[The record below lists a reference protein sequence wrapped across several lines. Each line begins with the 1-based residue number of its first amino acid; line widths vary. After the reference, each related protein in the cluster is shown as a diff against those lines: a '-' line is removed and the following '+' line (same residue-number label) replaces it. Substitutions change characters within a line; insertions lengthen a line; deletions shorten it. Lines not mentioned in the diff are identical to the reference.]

1 MKYILKGEKIKK
13 ILILGA
19 TGMLGHACHLVFK
32 TDPNFESIST
42 SRMIKN
48 DMKLFDASK
57 DSVDHLIKEIS
68 PDWIINCIGTIKP
81 HIDEDNFIS
90 VENAIYI
97 NSLLPHQLAGAISK
111 LPIKVIQIATDC
123 VYSGKEGGYTESSPH
138 DPLDVYGKTK
148 SLGEV
153 ASAQFFH
160 IRASII
166 GPEYGRST
174 SLQEWFLGQPR
185 NAEVNGFTDH
195 LWNGLTTHHFAI
207 LAKAIISANENF
219 SGTQH
224 VIPANIVTK
233 AELLELFA
241 QVYNRE
247 DIKINPIVSKLRI
260 DRTLTTQ
267 DILRSNNL
275 WKIAGFDKPPTIQE
289 MIEQQNKFMILHK

>member
-1 MKYILKGEKIKK
+1 MNYTSKGKKIKK

-19 TGMLGHACHLVFK
+19 TGMLGQACHLVFK
-32 TDPNFESIST
+32 SDPNFESVST
-42 SRMIKN
+42 SRIN
-48 DMKLFDASK
+48 REDMKFFDAST
-57 DSVDHLIKEIS
+57 DSIEDLIKEVL
-68 PDWIINCIGTIKP
+68 PDWVINCIGIIKP
-81 HIDEDNFIS
+81 HINENNSSS
-90 VENAIYI
+90 VKNAIVI
-97 NSLLPHQLAGAISK
+97 NSLFPYQLASSISNLK
-111 LPIKVIQIATDC
+111 TKVLQIATDC
-123 VYSGKEGGYTESSPH
+123 VYSGKEGGYTENSPH

-153 ASAQFFH
+153 TSEQFFH

-195 LWNGLTTHHFAI
+195 LWNGLTTHHFAL

-224 VIPANIVTK
+224 IIPPNIVTK
-233 AELLELFA
+233 AELLESFA

-267 DILRSNNL
+267 DISRSDNL
-275 WKIAGFDKPPTIQE
+275 WKLAGYDKPPTIQE
-289 MIEQQNKFMILHK
+289 MIEQQYKFNTLHI